1 MQFPSSPPLGVNS
14 MAMDAERVIARNFAG
29 CPGYDEQSFSGR
41 LHEDS
46 MWDWH
51 EYWQLE
57 KALYDLCAIDDFRR
71 EVAWP
76 IFRIFSYGQMVLSCH
91 FDPNDHFKIK
101 ELSSDEIYIVRER
114 FQRVFEGYFK
124 GDMPDPCD
132 FEGMN
137 PLLPP
142 VSGR

>member
-1 MQFPSSPPLGVNS
+1 MSFPPPPTFVLTSV
-14 MAMDAERVIARNFAG
+14 AMDAEWVIGRNFAG
-29 CPGYDEQSFSGR
+29 CPRYDEQSFSGR

-46 MWDWH
+46 MWDWG

-76 IFRIFSYGQMVLSCH
+76 IFRIFSYGQMVLSLH
-91 FDPNDHFKIK
+91 FDPNDHFKIN
-101 ELSSDEIYIVRER
+101 ELSSNEIYTVRDR

-124 GDMPDPCD
+124 GDMPAPCV